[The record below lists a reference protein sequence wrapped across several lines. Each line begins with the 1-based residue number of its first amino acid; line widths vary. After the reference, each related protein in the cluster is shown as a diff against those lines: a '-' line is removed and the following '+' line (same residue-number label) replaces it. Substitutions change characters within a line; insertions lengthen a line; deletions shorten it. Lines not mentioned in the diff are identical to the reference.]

1 MSEWTDITV
10 KVKKKLP
17 ILDRE
22 FLDSYYDEY
31 CTRRGLL
38 MFYKRKLNFSKIA
51 PFKEQ
56 NIEYILSTG
65 WETIL
70 KDQLHKIVTKYKF
83 HRSLESRFFMDVVR
97 LMISSEIAQRVKPYL
112 RERIAINDGMLNY
125 EKKLM
130 FGTKVWTFFNVEIHV
145 VEKDYYR
152 PWDSV
157 AHPKLFVRIWNDRHG
172 GTYRQELDKFIG
184 EIVARLDAVC
194 CSENMQIKLGTHVPG
209 VELKS
214 IRCPWVDWRK
224 QNPVV
229 SEAK

>member
-56 NIEYILSTG
+56 NIEYIISTG

-112 RERIAINDGMLNY
+112 RERIAINDG
-125 EKKLM
+125 
-130 FGTKVWTFFNVEIHV
+130 
-145 VEKDYYR
+145 
-152 PWDSV
+152 
-157 AHPKLFVRIWNDRHG
+157 LFVRIWNDRHG

-184 EIVARLDAVC
+184 EIVTRLDAVC